1 MTTPDGYVPEEAR
14 TVSDVKDLQNLNEA
28 AIKKQ
33 LQQPAVNLFEQFKG
47 NQLELLAGVV
57 NFLGSSI
64 ISDWIPVSSSE
75 VSLVGGQVLLNDRV
89 QLLDGVRGFCMAYQS
104 LNINAAWGNGGTRR
118 LPFDQQYGP
127 AKGAEIYGDGI
138 RLLEAGAWRLDAMV
152 RARSTAFTGND
163 GALMDIIV
171 ERPDGSIYLRS
182 RYNAWPGTGTESI
195 YGGRPLV
202 VDEPGFRVRVEV
214 WSGRWRWWDG
224 GDMFTFLSAVKYDN
238 RSNHSGQSTVPDEA
252 EPTG

>member
-1 MTTPDGYVPEEAR
+1 MTTPDGYVPEGAG
-14 TVSDVKDLQNLNEA
+14 TVSDVQDLQNLNEA

-33 LQQPAVNLFEQFKG
+33 LQQPAVDLFGKFK
-47 NQLELLAGVV
+47 NHQLNLLAGVV
-57 NFLGSSI
+57 NFFGASMVSN
-64 ISDWIPVSSSE
+64 WTPVSSSN
-75 VSLVGGQVLLNDRV
+75 VSLVGGQILLNDRV

-118 LPFDQQYGP
+118 LPFNRQYGP
-127 AKGAEIYGDGI
+127 AKGAEIHGDGI
-138 RLLEAGAWRLDAMV
+138 RLNEAGAWRLDAMV
-152 RARSTAFTGND
+152 RARGTAFTGAD

-171 ERPDGSIYLRS
+171 ERPDGTEFLRS
-182 RYNAWPGTGTESI
+182 RYDAWPGTGTESI

-202 VDEPGFRVRVEV
+202 VDEPGFKVRVEV

-238 RSNHSGQSTVPDEA
+238 RATNSGQNTVPDET